1 VKNPLQITFRDIDP
15 SASVEARIR
24 DHAAKLDELH
34 DGIVSCR
41 VMVETSHRHHHKG
54 RLYHVRIDLTMPGA
68 ELVVSRDPEDNHARE
83 DVYVAI
89 RDAFD
94 AARRRLQNRA
104 QRQRG
109 EVKAHSATVSPEGPA

>member
-1 VKNPLQITFRDIDP
+1 MKNPLQITFRDMEP
-15 SASVEARIR
+15 SAAVEARIR
-24 DHAAKLDELH
+24 DHAAKLDELYE
-34 DGIVSCR
+34 GIVSCR

-54 RLYHVRIDLTMPGA
+54 RLFHIRIDLTMPGA
-68 ELVVSRDPEDNHARE
+68 ELVVSRDPENDHARE

-109 EVKAHSATVSPEGPA
+109 EVKARPVTVSPEGPA